1 MDIKH
6 MVGVEYGF
14 KQLDLRY
21 DPDNKAVWGILKN
34 SGRPCMSLELLK
46 ELESAQRIIAKYAKQ
61 GYEEGDGNRLLYQI
75 IVSDRPGVF
84 SLGGD
89 LAYFLELI
97 RTGNRDAL
105 YEYAKLCIDVGHP
118 SAVSYEIPFTTI
130 ALAEGE
136 TLGGGFEA
144 ALSANV
150 LIAEQSATF
159 GFPEIT
165 FGMFPGM
172 GAFSFLARRLAP
184 IEAKRIITS
193 GKVFSAEELHEM
205 GVVDVL
211 VKDGNGRQAVKD
223 IIKQR
228 RFTYTGH
235 QGLDIVVDQFN
246 PLTYEELSGSIDIWV
261 DTAMQVSEKN
271 LRLMEYLLRAQ
282 ERRWSDRDERVEEP
296 VQTVIAI

>member
-1 MDIKH
+1 
-6 MVGVEYGF
+6 MVGEKYGF

-21 DPDNKAVWGILKN
+21 DPDNKAVWGLLKY

-46 ELESAQRIIAKYAKQ
+46 ELEAAQEIIAKCAKQ
-61 GYEEGDGNRLLYQI
+61 GYAEGDGNRLLYQI
-75 IVSDRPGVF
+75 FVSDHPGVF
-84 SLGGD
+84 NLGGD

-97 RTGNRDAL
+97 RSKNRDAL
-105 YEYAKLCIDVGHP
+105 FEYAKLCIDITHP
-118 SAVSYEIPFTTI
+118 SAVSYDIPFTTI
-130 ALAEGE
+130 VLSEGE

-150 LIAEQSATF
+150 LVAEESATF
-159 GFPEIT
+159 GFPETT

-172 GAFSFLARRLAP
+172 GAFSFLARRLSP
-184 IEAKRIITS
+184 VEAKRIITS
-193 GKVFSAEELHEM
+193 GKVYSAQELHDM

-235 QGLDIVVDQFN
+235 QGLDQVIEQFN
-246 PLTYEELSGSIDIWV
+246 PLTYKEMLDSIEIWV
-261 DTAMQVSEKN
+261 DTAMQLSEKN

-282 ERRWSDRDERVEEP
+282 ERRWIDPNRVEEP
-296 VQTVIAI
+296 VQTVINI